1 MADVKPFRGL
11 RYNPGKVDI
20 RTVVSPPYD
29 EISDGY
35 QEELYH
41 LNPYNVVRLILGR
54 EQDRYK
60 EAAECLAT
68 WQKDGILK
76 RDVRRAVYVLS
87 QSFKH
92 TNGVTLQRYGFIT
105 LCRLEELSSGVI
117 LPHERTLSKP
127 KEDRFRL
134 MRATN
139 ANLSQVFGLYVDPD
153 KAIDRMLRAAMNASP
168 IQEVMFE
175 KVINRLWAVEDQD
188 LVEAIAAAMKPKSIL
203 IADGHHRYETAL
215 TYRDMMRL
223 KTPGYSGDEPFNF
236 VMMFLSSMDAEGLVI
251 LPTHRI
257 VHGLPSFDAADLQM
271 RLAKNFTVEMAR
283 SQEELLTRL
292 KGHSRYAYGVVT
304 SDSLYLITL
313 ESDNLL
319 PSLIGAEVPMEV
331 KELDVTFL
339 HSHVIEGLLGISPR
353 AQESK
358 LNLDYVKSI
367 EEASQAVQKK
377 KANVAFILNAT
388 PLEQVKSVVR
398 AGHTLPQKS
407 TYFYPKL
414 LSGFVMN
421 LLES

>member
-1 MADVKPFRGL
+1 
-11 RYNPGKVDI
+11 
-20 RTVVSPPYD
+20 
-29 EISDGY
+29 
-35 QEELYH
+35 
-41 LNPYNVVRLILGR
+41 
-54 EQDRYK
+54 
-60 EAAECLAT
+60 
-68 WQKDGILK
+68 
-76 RDVRRAVYVLS
+76 
-87 QSFKH
+87 
-92 TNGVTLQRYGFIT
+92 
-105 LCRLEELSSGVI
+105 
-117 LPHERTLSKP
+117 
-127 KEDRFRL
+127 
-134 MRATN
+134 
-139 ANLSQVFGLYVDPD
+139 
-153 KAIDRMLRAAMNASP
+153 
-168 IQEVMFE
+168 
-175 KVINRLWAVEDQD
+175 
-188 LVEAIAAAMKPKSIL
+188 
-203 IADGHHRYETAL
+203 
-215 TYRDMMRL
+215 
-223 KTPGYSGDEPFNF
+223 
-236 VMMFLSSMDAEGLVI
+236 MMFLSSMDAEGLVI